1 MSTMIGFKTVFH
13 TFLLFLFFKYGST
26 LNVSIALI
34 ATSNTPILS
43 PSLVSFSIEQD
54 RWIDW
59 VGAPSRNEFFF
70 NTLENLKRLS
80 GESPRIRIG
89 ANSEDKTIYD
99 SSVRVSEY
107 LLYDIRPSNK
117 MPQFSEA
124 IFPAPSAKIPYP
136 EAINISVGDA
146 FFATAQFLP
155 SG

>member
-1 MSTMIGFKTVFH
+1 MIGFVTVFH
-13 TFLLFLFFKYGST
+13 TFLLFPFFKYGLT

-34 ATSNTPILS
+34 ATSNAPILS

-80 GESPRIRIG
+80 GEFRIG
-89 ANSEDKTIYD
+89 ANSEDRTIYD

-107 LLYDIRPSNK
+107 LLYDIRPTNK
-117 MPQFSEA
+117 LPKFSEA
-124 IFPAPSAKIPYP
+124 IFPALSAKIPYP
-136 EAINISVGDA
+136 EATNISVGDA
-146 FFATAQFLP
+146 FFTTAQFLP